1 MQEGENVK
9 KSRCEWLQTIAK
21 QALDHGKY
29 STVHYKRYTRKGRNR
44 SIESK
49 PNESLGRSSNIL
61 GLKHHA

>member
-1 MQEGENVK
+1 MQGENVK

-44 SIESK
+44 SI
-49 PNESLGRSSNIL
+49 GRSSNIS